1 MTVFEYSSVLIAI
14 IIGMTVNEL
23 LQRITNV
30 LSRENGLAL
39 YWYEAFFTIIFLIAT
54 IVYFFSYFS
63 IAGSADRIT
72 VTMFL
77 GPFTVICVWYILIFF
92 FPVPKKED
100 GAIDIEAHH
109 ISKVPR
115 WAVFTGLFMI
125 VTPFATLTMD
135 SDISLLFISASIQ
148 SFLGGLLMI
157 VLGVLTPMIV
167 SRIGIRRFKF
177 CMVALS
183 APWNLIIVANSF
195 YTLS

>member
-63 IAGSADRIT
+63 IAVSADRIT

-183 APWNLIIVANSF
+183 APWNLIIIANSF

>member
-1 MTVFEYSSVLIAI
+1 MTVFEYSSVLMAI
-14 IIGMTVNEL
+14 IVGMTVNEL

-30 LSRENGLAL
+30 LSRANGLAL

-54 IVYFFSYFS
+54 IAYFFSYFS
-63 IAGSADRIT
+63 IAGSADVIT

-77 GPFTVICVWYILIFF
+77 EPFTVICVWYILIFF

-100 GAIDIEAHH
+100 GAIDIEAHF

-125 VTPFATLTMD
+125 VTPFAMLTME
-135 SDISLLFISASIQ
+135 SDISLLSISASIQ
-148 SFLGGLLMI
+148 NYLGGLLMAF
-157 VLGVLTPMIV
+157 LGVLTPIIV

-177 CMVALS
+177 CMVAFS
-183 APWNLIIVANSF
+183 APWSLIIVANSF

>member
-23 LQRITNV
+23 LQRITNI

-54 IVYFFSYFS
+54 IAYFFSYFS

-92 FPVPKKED
+92 SQFRKKRMVRE
-100 GAIDIEAHH
+100 
-109 ISKVPR
+109 ISKR
-115 WAVFTGLFMI
+115 TSF
-125 VTPFATLTMD
+125 
-135 SDISLLFISASIQ
+135 Q
-148 SFLGGLLMI
+148 RFLGGPLLM
-157 VLGVLTPMIV
+157 VCL
-167 SRIGIRRFKF
+167 
-177 CMVALS
+177 
-183 APWNLIIVANSF
+183 
-195 YTLS
+195 

>member
-1 MTVFEYSSVLIAI
+1 MTVFEYSSVLMAI

-23 LQRITNV
+23 LQRVTNI

-39 YWYEAFFTIIFLIAT
+39 YWYEAFFTILFLIAT
-54 IVYFFSYFS
+54 IAYFFSYFS
-63 IAGSADRIT
+63 IAGSTDRIT

-100 GAIDIEAHH
+100 GAIDIEAHF

-125 VTPFATLTMD
+125 VQPFANLTMD

-148 SFLGGLLMI
+148 SFLGGLLMAF
-157 VLGVLTPMIV
+157 LGVLTPIIV
-167 SRIGIRRFKF
+167 SRIGIRRFKLF
-177 CMVALS
+177 MVALS
-183 APWNLIIVANSF
+183 APLNLIIIANSF

>member
-23 LQRITNV
+23 LQRITNI

-39 YWYEAFFTIIFLIAT
+39 YWYEAIFTIFMLTAT
-54 IVYFFSYFS
+54 IAIFFGYFGL
-63 IAGSADRIT
+63 AGGTDRIT

-77 GPFTVICVWYILIFF
+77 GPFTIICVWYILIFF

-100 GAIDIEAHH
+100 GAIDIEAHF

-125 VTPFATLTMD
+125 VQPFANLTMD
-135 SDISLLFISASIQ
+135 SDISLLLISASIQ
-148 SFLGGLLMI
+148 SYLGGLLMTF
-157 VLGVLTPMIV
+157 LGVLTPIIV

-183 APWNLIIVANSF
+183 APWSLIVVANSF

>member
-1 MTVFEYSSVLIAI
+1 MTVFEYSSVLMAI

-23 LQRITNV
+23 LQRITNI

-39 YWYEAFFTIIFLIAT
+39 YWYEAIFTIFMLTAT
-54 IVYFFSYFS
+54 IAIFFGYFGL
-63 IAGSADRIT
+63 AGGTDRIT

-77 GPFTVICVWYILIFF
+77 GPFTIICVWYILIFF

-100 GAIDIEAHH
+100 GAIDIEAHF

-115 WAVFTGLFMI
+115 WAVFNGLFMI
-125 VTPFATLTMD
+125 AIPFANLTMD
-135 SDISLLFISASIQ
+135 SDISLLLISASIQ
-148 SFLGGLLMI
+148 SYLGGLLMTF
-157 VLGVLTPMIV
+157 LGVLTPIIV
-167 SRIGIRRFKF
+167 SRVGIQRFKF

-183 APWNLIIVANSF
+183 APWSLIVVANSF

>member
-1 MTVFEYSSVLIAI
+1 
-14 IIGMTVNEL
+14 MTVNEL
-23 LQRITNV
+23 LQRITNI

-39 YWYEAFFTIIFLIAT
+39 YWYEAIFTIFMLTAT
-54 IVYFFSYFS
+54 IAIFFGYFGL
-63 IAGSADRIT
+63 AGGTDRIT

-77 GPFTVICVWYILIFF
+77 GPFTIICVWYILIFF

-100 GAIDIEAHH
+100 GAIDIEAHF

-115 WAVFTGLFMI
+115 WAVFTGFFMI
-125 VTPFATLTMD
+125 VQPFANLTMD

-148 SFLGGLLMI
+148 NYLGGLLMTFI
-157 VLGVLTPMIV
+157 GVLTPIIV

-183 APWNLIIVANSF
+183 APWSLIIVANSF

>member
-1 MTVFEYSSVLIAI
+1 
-14 IIGMTVNEL
+14 MTVNEL

-54 IVYFFSYFS
+54 IAYFFSYFS
-63 IAGSADRIT
+63 IAGSADVIT

-100 GAIDIEAHH
+100 GAIDIEAHF

-125 VTPFATLTMD
+125 VQPFANLTMD

-148 SFLGGLLMI
+148 NYLGGLLMTFI
-157 VLGVLTPMIV
+157 GILTPIIV
-167 SRIGIRRFKF
+167 SRIGIRRFKLF
-177 CMVALS
+177 MVALS
-183 APWNLIIVANSF
+183 VPWNLIYIANSF

>member
-1 MTVFEYSSVLIAI
+1 MTVFEYSSVLMAI

-23 LQRITNV
+23 LQRITNI

-39 YWYEAFFTIIFLIAT
+39 YWYEAIFTIFMLTAT
-54 IVYFFSYFS
+54 IAIFFGYFGL
-63 IAGSADRIT
+63 AGGTDRIT

-77 GPFTVICVWYILIFF
+77 GPFTTICVWYILIFF

-100 GAIDIEAHH
+100 GAIDIEAHF

-125 VTPFATLTMD
+125 VQPFANLTMD

-148 SFLGGLLMI
+148 NYLGGLLMTSI
-157 VLGVLTPMIV
+157 GILTPIIV
-167 SRIGIRRFKF
+167 SRIGIRRFKLF
-177 CMVALS
+177 MVALS
-183 APWNLIIVANSF
+183 VPWNLIYIANSF

>member
-1 MTVFEYSSVLIAI
+1 
-14 IIGMTVNEL
+14 MTVNEL
-23 LQRITNV
+23 LQRITNI

-54 IVYFFSYFS
+54 IAYFFSYFS
-63 IAGSADRIT
+63 IAGSADVIT

-100 GAIDIEAHH
+100 GDLDIEAHF

-115 WAVFTGLFMI
+115 WAAFNGLFMI
-125 VTPFATLTMD
+125 AIPFAMLTMD
-135 SDISLLFISASIQ
+135 NDISLLLISASIQ
-148 SFLGGLLMI
+148 SYLGGLLMTS
-157 VLGVLTPMIV
+157 LGVLTPIIV
-167 SRIGIRRFKF
+167 SRVGIRRFKLF
-177 CMVALS
+177 MVALS
-183 APWNLIIVANSF
+183 APWSLIVVANSF

>member
-23 LQRITNV
+23 LQRITNI

-39 YWYEAFFTIIFLIAT
+39 YWYEAIFTIFMLTAT
-54 IVYFFSYFS
+54 IVYFFSDFR
-63 IAGSADRIT
+63 IAGNTDRIT

-77 GPFTVICVWYILIFF
+77 GPFTIICVWYILIFF

-100 GAIDIEAHH
+100 GAIDIEAHF

-115 WAVFTGLFMI
+115 WAVFTGLYMI
-125 VTPFATLTMD
+125 VTPFANLTMD

-148 SFLGGLLMI
+148 SYLGGLLMI
-157 VLGVLTPMIV
+157 VLGVLTPILV
-167 SRIGIRRFKF
+167 PRLGIRRFKLF
-177 CMVALS
+177 MVALS
-183 APWNLIIVANSF
+183 APWNLIFIANSF